1 MLTICQLYS
10 FKTSEINITQISK
23 VSLMMILTENMVTG
37 IAVKTYT
44 PLQIVQA
51 NLIQQ
56 KSLIKHLHL

>member
-23 VSLMMILTENMVTG
+23 VSLIMILTENMVTG
-37 IAVKTYT
+37 IVVKIYT
-44 PLQIVQA
+44 PLQIMQA

>member
-23 VSLMMILTENMVTG
+23 VSLIMILTENMVTG
-37 IAVKTYT
+37 IVVKTYT